1 MRLTSPM
8 RKRLFGGKA
17 FKIGAAAAAMAK
29 GYRRPISR
37 SVNRL
42 RSGVLPAKGI
52 SGYFKTVKV
61 EPDFDPGPMNLRGQD
76 LEIANGGRVRGDC
89 AAARVPGQESSLLTG
104 DEASA

>member
-17 FKIGAAAAAMAK
+17 FKMGAAAAAMAK

-42 RSGVLPAKGI
+42 GRGFLPAVGCF
-52 SGYFKTVKV
+52 GYFDTVKA
-61 EPDFDPGPMNLRGQD
+61 EPDFDPGRIIHRRPD
-76 LEIANGGRVRGDC
+76 LETAFGGRVRGDC
-89 AAARVPGQESSLLTG
+89 ASARAPGQESSRLTG
-104 DEASA
+104 DGASI